1 MLVKSLVTS
10 KGEEEMKKGI
20 IRWAYSTNAKD
31 IGIIYIVFAVIAG
44 LVGTSMSMVM
54 RMELGGAGNNI
65 IASNQTYNILIT
77 AHGFIMIFYL
87 IMPALLGGFGNM
99 MVPIMVGA
107 VDMAEERKLR
117 ESYDLRIYKSI
128 KLKSLR
134 EKEIKDY
141 VTGLFEGDGSIWI
154 QKEGEKKK
162 RQNPRFKITFSRKDI
177 QICKKLLEI
186 LGEGSGRIGYNKG
199 GNACDLVISSIAG
212 LKRVVGFIN
221 GRMRTPKIYR
231 LNKLIDWLN
240 KNHNANLEK
249 KQKLKGGMGKDNW
262 LGGFI
267 DADGSFG
274 IRYTEREGKV
284 RKRRVECVMRI
295 EQRKEDIKTEES
307 YKEVMQEIAKL
318 IGIKL
323 RIRKQKATGREYY
336 IVRGSSKKSIERIMN
351 YFERYRLYT
360 SKYMEYKDWKI
371 VAEMILKG
379 EHYSEEGLRIVKEI
393 KGRMNRNRKE
403 YNWNYLKDLK
413 IDS

>member
-1 MLVKSLVTS
+1 M
-10 KGEEEMKKGI
+10 
-20 IRWAYSTNAKD
+20 
-31 IGIIYIVFAVIAG
+31 IGG
-44 LVGTSMSMVM
+44 
-54 RMELGGAGNNI
+54 
-65 IASNQTYNILIT
+65 
-77 AHGFIMIFYL
+77 
-87 IMPALLGGFGNM
+87 
-99 MVPIMVGA
+99 

-117 ESYDLRIYKSI
+117 ESYNSRIYKAI
-128 KLKSLR
+128 KSKSLR
-134 EKEIKDY
+134 EEEIKDY

-154 QKEGEKKK
+154 QKEGEKGK
-162 RQNPRFKITFSRKDI
+162 RHNPRFTITFSRKDI
-177 QICKKLLEI
+177 PICKKLLDI

-199 GNACDLVISSIAG
+199 ENACDLVISSVAG
-212 LKRVVGFIN
+212 LKRIVEFIN

-240 KNHNANLEK
+240 KHHNEKLSK

-274 IRYTEREGKV
+274 IRYTEREGKAK
-284 RKRRVECVMRI
+284 KRRVGCVMSI
-295 EQRKEDIKTEES
+295 EQRMEDPNTEES
-307 YKEVMQEIAKL
+307 YKEVMQEIAEL
-318 IGIKL
+318 IGVRL

-336 IVRGSSKKSIERIMN
+336 IVRGSSKKSVERIMN

-371 VAEMILKG
+371 VAEMIIKG

-403 YNWNYLKDLK
+403 YNWNHLDDLK